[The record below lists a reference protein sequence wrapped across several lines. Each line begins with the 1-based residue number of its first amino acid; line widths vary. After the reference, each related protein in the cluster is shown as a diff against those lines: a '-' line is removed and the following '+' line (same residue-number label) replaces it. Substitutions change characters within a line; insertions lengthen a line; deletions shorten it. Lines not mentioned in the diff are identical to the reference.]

1 MGPDPSEPAGNRRG
15 NPHAPPED
23 IPHLAAP
30 VLTAR
35 HALAA
40 HFLRGCEHIVEI
52 GGYKLPITGFLTHHP
67 KSVLSVDPKMKPLE
81 EAELKGAPCRVR
93 HLAQKFQQVSF
104 DLEPFSYGLVILGYS
119 LKPYGERQPDSDQL
133 FDLIDNAA
141 RSVIDYMIDL
151 ERPEAQL
158 PQLLG
163 RGTLREVHRIDMQFH
178 DKDIGGQPPAN
189 RRLLVLEPVGA
200 LK

>member
-1 MGPDPSEPAGNRRG
+1 MTPNEPAGDDRD
-15 NPHAPPED
+15 NPHAPPDD
-23 IPHLAAP
+23 IPHLSAP

-40 HFLRGCEHIVEI
+40 HFLRDCEHIVEI
-52 GGYKLPITGFLTHHP
+52 GGYKLPITGFLTHQP
-67 KSVLSVDPKMKPLE
+67 KSVLSVDPKMEPLE
-81 EAELKGAPCRVR
+81 EEELNGAPCRVR

-133 FDLIDNAA
+133 FGLIDNAA

-158 PQLLG
+158 PHLLG

-189 RRLLVLEPVGA
+189 RRLLVLEPAGA
-200 LK
+200 AK